1 MVKGKDELVSAL
13 RAVLGDT
20 PTDDGVALLEDVA
33 DSFSDMET
41 KMKDAEV
48 EAQAKYD
55 TLEAEWKER
64 YTKRFS
70 EVKEPTD
77 IDLKGGTEE
86 SEMRTFEDL
95 FKTVE

>member
-1 MVKGKDELVSAL
+1 MVKSKEELVSAL
-13 RAVLGDT
+13 RTVLGDT
-20 PTDDGVALLEDVA
+20 PTDDGVALLEDVT
-33 DSFSDMET
+33 DSFSELET

-70 EVKEPTD
+70 EVERPTD
-77 IDLKGGTEE
+77 IDLKGETEE
-86 SEMRTFEDL
+86 SEMKTFEDL